1 MSGLELAHGRSNRG
15 ALPNVKMNDPIERN
29 EPLGRA
35 LREWK
40 VAPSLPPRFQEEVWR
55 RIGWAEVHRASF
67 WWSDVRH
74 GIEVSFRRPAL
85 AVSYVAALL
94 LIGLGLGMAQGRH
107 ASARMDETL
116 GTRYLH
122 SIDPYLAPRPD
133 R

>member
-1 MSGLELAHGRSNRG
+1 
-15 ALPNVKMNDPIERN
+15 MNDPIERD

-40 VAPSLPPRFQEEVWR
+40 VSPSLPPRFQEEVWR
-55 RIGWAEVHRASF
+55 RIGRAEVNRASS
-67 WWSDVRH
+67 WWSDLRRA
-74 GIEVSFRRPAL
+74 IEVAFRRRAL

-94 LIGLGLGMAQGRH
+94 LIGLGLGLAQGRN

-116 GTRYLH
+116 EARYLH
-122 SIDPYLAPRPD
+122 SIDPYLAPR